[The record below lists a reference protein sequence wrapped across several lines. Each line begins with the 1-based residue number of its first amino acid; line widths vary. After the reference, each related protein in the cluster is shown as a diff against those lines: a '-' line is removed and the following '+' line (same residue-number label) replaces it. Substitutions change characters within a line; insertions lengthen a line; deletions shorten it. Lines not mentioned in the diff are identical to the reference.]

1 MLTPPFYQTPSLS
14 ARRFDWGL
22 CCDVLYSV
30 ERPGDACGGDGP
42 DEDLGGRDAAVEFDL
57 AVPFVPAEGPHH
69 ATAAANAWNRSPGKG
84 WRSRHV
90 IPMGCSDACA
100 TYVAGPRK
108 KNARSS
114 WRRRANSI
122 TCEPR
127 SACC

>member
-69 ATAAANAWNRSPGKG
+69 ATAAANQPCQECVRIYS
-84 WRSRHV
+84 
-90 IPMGCSDACA
+90 IF
-100 TYVAGPRK
+100 K
-108 KNARSS
+108 KLSEN
-114 WRRRANSI
+114 
-122 TCEPR
+122 EPR
-127 SACC
+127 T